1 MTYGDFKDLSKEQLM
16 IKYCVI
22 KYLKHFDEK
31 SIKILKIKV
40 IKSTVI
46 KHFDKTSSDGDVA
59 RADEP
64 TIKINII
71 YN

>member
-16 IKYCVI
+16 IKYYVI

-31 SIKILKIKV
+31 SIKIIKSIV
-40 IKSTVI
+40 IKSIVI
-46 KHFDKTSSDGDVA
+46 KHFHKTSSGGDVA
-59 RADEP
+59 CADES
-64 TIKINII
+64 TIKSNIS